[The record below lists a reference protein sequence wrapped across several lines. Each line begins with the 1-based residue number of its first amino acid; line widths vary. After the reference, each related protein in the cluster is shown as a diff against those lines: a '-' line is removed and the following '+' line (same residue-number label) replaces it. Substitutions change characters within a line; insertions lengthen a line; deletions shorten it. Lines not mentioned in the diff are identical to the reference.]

1 MNPSALTLTP
11 PSSKN
16 ASLAT
21 ITPEECLDKK
31 VEKIVGG
38 TFIAPFANDLVEED
52 VRNRFSVMMNSVDEL
67 LQCLEKKQGLLVT
80 QRFCRTTL
88 ERFDGAPVTVL
99 TIRAKRNQA
108 YVLPSA
114 NLMWNPVI
122 PLERDTGGDFK
133 GQKKVLTLKLQGT
146 YQANENPGMPRNL
159 LSYELFSPSAP
170 VSLVIGNSGVGG
182 PFVRAYPVF
191 SDAALAEAR
200 QHAAQGIVTNKTDK
214 YSFILHEVI
223 YTHIRECAE
232 AQQWMVD
239 SQLAPTIR
247 DRGTEPLGKR
257 FAFTAK
263 LTEWGRAFGVR
274 GSVVESNQD
283 YPGLE
288 LVASLPAMR

>member
-1 MNPSALTLTP
+1 MTAFVHTTP
-11 PSSKN
+11 TSPAKN
-16 ASLAT
+16 APLERANPELA
-21 ITPEECLDKK
+21 LDEKIQ
-31 VEKIVGG
+31 KIVGG

-52 VRNRFSVMMNSVDEL
+52 LRDRFSVMMNSVDEL
-67 LQCLEKKQGLLVT
+67 LQCLEKKQGLNVT
-80 QRFCRTTL
+80 RRFCRTSL

-99 TIRAKRNQA
+99 IIRAKGNQA

-114 NLMWNPVI
+114 NLMWDPVI
-122 PLERDTGGDFK
+122 PLERDTGGDSK

-159 LSYELFSPSAP
+159 LSYEIFSPAAP

-200 QHAAQGIVTNKTDK
+200 HHAAQGIVTNNTDK

-223 YTHIRECAE
+223 YTHIRERAE
-232 AQQWMVD
+232 SQQWMVD
-239 SQLAPTIR
+239 SQLAPMIR
-247 DRGTEPLGKR
+247 DRGTEKLGKR

-263 LTEWGRAFGVR
+263 LTEWGETFGVR
-274 GSVVESNQD
+274 GSVVESHQE

-288 LVASLPAMR
+288 LIASLPAVR

>member
-1 MNPSALTLTP
+1 MNPSGPTLHP

-16 ASLAT
+16 VSLAT
-21 ITPEECLDKK
+21 VTPEEALDKK
-31 VEKIVGG
+31 VEKILGG

-52 VRNRFSVMMNSVDEL
+52 LRDRFSVMMNSVDEL

-80 QRFCRTTL
+80 RRFCRSTL

-99 TIRAKRNQA
+99 TIRAKGNQA

-114 NLMWNPVI
+114 NLMWDPVI
-122 PLERDTGGDFK
+122 PLERDTGGDSR

-146 YQANENPGMPRNL
+146 YQAHENPGMPRNL
-159 LSYELFSPSAP
+159 LSYELFSSSAP

-200 QHAAQGIVTNKTDK
+200 HHAAQGIVTNNPGK

-223 YTHIRECAE
+223 YTHIRDCAE

-263 LTEWGRAFGVR
+263 LTEWGEAFGVR
-274 GSVVESNQD
+274 GSVVESNQE

-288 LVASLPAMR
+288 LVASLPAVR